1 MHETEFFIR
10 LQRRIAQTAVGASA
24 IRNQGKKGDIG
35 LIKSC
40 RDYFENE
47 LNIEEFFTL
56 LSSETLF
63 KGFLDRHTTALTDKF
78 PETAKSWGAARK
90 GLNLFLRD
98 LTYNKYI
105 ADRYNLPTEFIE
117 NNEKLKNLE
126 VPLDKDV
133 AMGLHAHFTT
143 QLPKWTGIKHLQ
155 PKDSEIYQEKA
166 KELANERSI
175 ARIHLDLEFW
185 RDKR

>member
-1 MHETEFFIR
+1 MHETEFYIR

-24 IRNQGKKGDIG
+24 IRNQGKKGDFG

-40 RDYFENE
+40 RDYFEHE
-47 LNIEEFFTL
+47 LDIEEFFSL
-56 LSSETLF
+56 LSSEILF
-63 KGFLDRHTTALTDKF
+63 KEFLDRHTFALTDKF
-78 PETAKSWGAARK
+78 PETARSWGAARK
-90 GLNLFLRD
+90 GLNLFFRD

-105 ADRYNLPTEFIE
+105 ADKYNLPVDFNE
-117 NNEKLKNLE
+117 NNEKLKHLE

-133 AMGLHAHFTT
+133 ALGLHAYFTG

-155 PKDSEIYQEKA
+155 PQDSEIYQEKA
-166 KELANERSI
+166 QELAIRKDI

-185 RDKR
+185 RENR

>member
-1 MHETEFFIR
+1 MNETEFYIR

-24 IRNQGKKGDIG
+24 IRNQGKKGDVG

-47 LNIEEFFTL
+47 LNIEEFFNL
-56 LSSETLF
+56 LTSETLF
-63 KGFLDRHTTALTDKF
+63 KEFLDRHTSTLTNRF

-105 ADRYNLPTEFIE
+105 ADKYNLPKEFNE

-133 AMGLHAHFTT
+133 ALGLHAQFTG
-143 QLPKWTGIKHLQ
+143 QLPKWAGIKHLQ
-155 PKDSEIYQEKA
+155 PKENEIYQEKA
-166 KELANERSI
+166 KELANGRSI